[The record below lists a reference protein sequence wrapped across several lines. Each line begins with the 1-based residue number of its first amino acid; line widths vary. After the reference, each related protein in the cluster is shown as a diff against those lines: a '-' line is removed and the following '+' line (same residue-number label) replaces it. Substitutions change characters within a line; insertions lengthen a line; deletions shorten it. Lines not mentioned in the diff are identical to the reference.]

1 MACVNSDGS
10 LVASAKNVL
19 KTIETPLTAE
29 EIAEKV
35 NQPMFKIRSSLREM
49 AWFGYVTEEDGKYT
63 ATEKGK
69 SKI

>member
-1 MACVNSDGS
+1 MACVNADGS

-19 KTIETPLTAE
+19 KAIETPLTVE

-35 NQPMFKIRSSLREM
+35 KQPMFKVRSSLREM
-49 AWFGYVTEEDGKYT
+49 AWFGYITEENGKYS

-69 SKI
+69 TKI

>member
-1 MACVNSDGS
+1 MACVNADGS
-10 LVASAKNVL
+10 LVASAKIVL
-19 KTIETPLTAE
+19 KAIETPHTSE
-29 EIAEKV
+29 EIAEKT

-49 AWFGYVTEEDGKYT
+49 AWFGYVSEENGKYV